1 MAAARV
7 ARCAMLPASMRPRAL
22 FVASA
27 LFVVGAALSGCS
39 RTDEPD
45 GSARERRES
54 VVAPLVY
61 EVPATWTKVDKQD
74 VVIEDTK
81 KRKAVSAS
89 PVRGIYK
96 LPKVGEDK
104 EEAELQ
110 VMFPGLG
117 KPGEPEPIVK
127 EWLDSFDGKAG
138 DTAVREKLEVG
149 GIQIELIEVAGTWK
163 VPLAPGVGPQKRAP
177 VSMVKKGFRL
187 LGAVV
192 KVPQRGNWFFRLVG
206 PDETVLAGKSGFR
219 AMLEGVK

>member
-1 MAAARV
+1 
-7 ARCAMLPASMRPRAL
+7 MLSPSMSSRSRAL
-22 FVASA
+22 
-27 LFVVGAALSGCS
+27 VVSLLVVTAPLAACS
-39 RTDEPD
+39 RTEEP
-45 GSARERRES
+45 GGEARERRES

-61 EVPATWTKVDKQD
+61 EVPPTWTKVDKQD

-81 KRKAVSAS
+81 KRKAVAAS
-89 PVRGIYK
+89 PVKGIYK

-117 KPGEPEPIVK
+117 KPGDPEPIVK
-127 EWLDSFDGKAG
+127 DWLDSFDGKVA
-138 DTAVREKLEVG
+138 DTAVREKLEVN
-149 GIQIELIEVAGTWK
+149 GIQIEIIEVAGTWK
-163 VPLAPGVGPQKRAP
+163 VPLAPTVGPQKRVP